1 MESKIDVSLVI
12 PVFNEEGNVRQLY
25 DEISAVMGDLNINY
39 EVLFIDDGS
48 TDETLPL
55 LKKIQETDPHI
66 GIIIFRRNFGQTA
79 ALSAGF
85 DNAMGDIIIPM
96 DGDLQN
102 DPNDIPCFLEK
113 IKDYDIVSG
122 WRKDRKDKT
131 VSKKIP
137 SIIANRM
144 ISFITG
150 VKLKD
155 YGCTMKAYRREIIK
169 NIRLYGEMHRF
180 IPAIASGIGATYC
193 EIPTNHRPRKYGS
206 SNYGLSRIIRVL
218 LDLLTVKFMLSFY
231 TRPIH
236 IFGSIG
242 AIIGC
247 AGFSICM
254 YLSVLK
260 LGFGHSIGNRPLLLL
275 GILMIVLSTFFIVL
289 GLLGEIIVRIYYESQ
304 NKTVYSVKGII
315 RTSKDGADLHKNLND
330 QL

>member
-1 MESKIDVSLVI
+1 MESKTDVSLVI
-12 PVFNEEGNVRQLY
+12 PVYNEEYNIKQLY
-25 DEISAVMGDLNINY
+25 DEITLTMAGLNVTY

-48 TDETLPL
+48 SDGTLPL
-55 LKKIQETDPHI
+55 LKRIQETDSHVE
-66 GIIIFRRNFGQTA
+66 IIVFRRNFGQTA

-85 DNAMGDIIIPM
+85 DNADGDIVIPM

-102 DPNDIPCFLEK
+102 DPKDIPIFLEK
-113 IKDYDIVSG
+113 IKDFDIVSG
-122 WRKDRKDKT
+122 WRKERKDGT
-131 VSKKIP
+131 LSKKIP
-137 SIIANRM
+137 SMIANRM
-144 ISFITG
+144 ISLITG
-150 VKLKD
+150 VRLKD
-155 YGCTMKAYRREIIK
+155 YGCTMKAYRREIIQ

-242 AIIGC
+242 ALIGFV
-247 AGFSICM
+247 GTSICL

-260 LGFGHSIGNRPLLLL
+260 LVFGHSIGSRPLLLL
-275 GILMIVLSTFFIVL
+275 GILMIVLSMFFIVL
-289 GLLGEIIVRIYYESQ
+289 GLLGEVIVRIYFESQ
-304 NKTVYSVKGII
+304 NKPIYSIKEI
-315 RTSKDGADLHKNLND
+315 SLKNEIGKKTKK
-330 QL
+330 

>member
-1 MESKIDVSLVI
+1 MNNTIKSELDVSIVI
-12 PVFNEEGNVRQLY
+12 PVYNEEGNITQLY
-25 DEISAVMGDLNINY
+25 NEISEVMGTLDISY
-39 EVLFIDDGS
+39 EVIFIDDGS
-48 TDETLPL
+48 TDKTPYL
-55 LKKIQETDPHI
+55 LQEIQKSDPYVKV
-66 GIIIFRRNFGQTA
+66 IIFRRNFGQTA
-79 ALSAGF
+79 AMSAGF
-85 DNAMGDIIIPM
+85 DNARGDVIIPM

-102 DPNDIPCFLEK
+102 DPNDIPMFLEK

-122 WRKDRKDKT
+122 WRKSRKDNPI
-131 VSKKIP
+131 SKKLP
-137 SIIANRM
+137 SAIANRM
-144 ISFITG
+144 ISWITG

-155 YGCTMKAYRREIIK
+155 YGCTMKAYRKEVIK

-236 IFGSIG
+236 IFGTFGALIG
-242 AIIGC
+242 F
-247 AGFSICM
+247 AGVFICM

-260 LGFGHSIGNRPLLLL
+260 IGFGHSIGNRPLLLL
-275 GILMIVLSTFFIVL
+275 GILMIVLSTFFIIL

-304 NKTVYSVKGII
+304 DKKIYSIKEVIGVK
-315 RTSKDGADLHKNLND
+315 RDDTKK
-330 QL
+330 

>member
-1 MESKIDVSLVI
+1 MESKMDVSIVI
-12 PVFNEEGNVRQLY
+12 PVFNEEGNIRQLY
-25 DEISAVMGDLNINY
+25 DEISVTMRGLDINY
-39 EVLFIDDGS
+39 EVIFIDDGS
-48 TDETLPL
+48 TDNTLPL
-55 LKKIQETDPHI
+55 LKKIQEVDSHVE
-66 GIIIFRRNFGQTA
+66 IIIFRRNFGQTA

-85 DNAMGDIIIPM
+85 DNARGDIIIPM

-102 DPNDIPCFLEK
+102 DPNDIPLFLEK
-113 IKDYDIVSG
+113 IKNYDIVSG
-122 WRKDRKDKT
+122 WRKNRKDKT
-131 VSKKIP
+131 LSKRLP
-137 SIIANRM
+137 SIIANRL
-144 ISFITG
+144 ISLITG

-193 EIPTNHRPRKYGS
+193 EIPTNHRPRIHGS
-206 SNYGLSRIIRVL
+206 SNYGISRVIRVI

-242 AIIGC
+242 ALIGF
-247 AGFSICM
+247 AGISICL

-260 LGFGHSIGNRPLLLL
+260 IGFGHSIGNRPLLLL
-275 GILMIVLSTFFIVL
+275 GILMILLSTFFIVL

-304 NKTVYSVKGII
+304 DKKIYSIKDVI
-315 RTSKDGADLHKNLND
+315 RTDKD
-330 QL
+330 